1 MSRYG
6 ILEASFHEI
15 PLLHQIQI
23 SPFPDASSPKLK
35 NLSKRLVSTGE
46 HHTVVVRLIAGELYP
61 IASRK
66 SPESL
71 GIAEERGQ
79 VDLFLVEKLEFVSM
93 IGQNID

>member
-6 ILEASFHEI
+6 ILEASIYEI
-15 PLLHQIQI
+15 PLLHQMKI

-35 NLSKRLVSTGE
+35 NLSKRLVSTVE

-61 IASRK
+61 IASLE

-71 GIAEERGQ
+71 GIAEERGR
-79 VDLFLVEKLEFVSM
+79 VDLFLADKLEFVTM
-93 IGQNID
+93 IGPKID